1 MFTVGKSS
9 RLAKISKRLL
19 LYLVVA
25 FVSIAVIFTLLLLA
39 SDDGSSFANN
49 RQIMP
54 GVQLNLQTAATSRGL
69 VEYDIY
75 GTQGP
80 VVLSIHGGFGGAD
93 QGRLFAS
100 WLQDDGFR
108 ILSPSRPGYLG
119 TPLESGRTYD
129 EQADLIAAL
138 LDYLKVEKVG
148 LLSYSAG
155 SPVAYTFVARYPDR
169 VWGLVSVDGVSRY
182 EARDSPGSA
191 MQAAFMNS
199 VGNRLVR
206 LFADVAPRTFL
217 EGTLDET
224 SYVTAERKEQRTAY
238 IIDTP
243 EKRAFFEALL
253 NTTFPYNQRAAG
265 NDNDTAQ
272 TPATQE
278 LAFEKIKTPTLIVH
292 GTHDADVPF
301 YHGVYAY
308 EHIPGAQRYWMEQ
321 EDHLGFWLSPDAGK
335 AQNIVLDFLLRHAP
349 VTQLDSFSSMIPK
362 MSFLNLPEMHCQL
375 AVLTKA
381 HTYHDLIEGNI
392 ERSKP

>member
-9 RLAKISKRLL
+9 RLVQVSKRLL
-19 LYLVVA
+19 RYAVVA
-25 FVSIAVIFTLLLLA
+25 IVGIAVIFTLWLLA
-39 SDDGSSFANN
+39 WDDGFSVAND

-54 GVQLNLQTAATSRGL
+54 GVRLNVQTAATSRGL
-69 VEYDIY
+69 VEYDMY

-80 VVLSIHGGFGGAD
+80 VVLSIHGGFGDAD

-100 WLQDDGFR
+100 WLQEDGFR

-119 TPLESGRTYD
+119 TPLESGKTYD
-129 EQADLIAAL
+129 EQADLLAAL
-138 LDYLKVEKVG
+138 LDHLEIDKVG
-148 LLSYSAG
+148 LVSYSAG
-155 SPVAYTFVARYPDR
+155 SPVAYTFAARYPDR
-169 VWGLVSVDGVSRY
+169 VWGLVSIAGVSRY
-182 EARDSPGSA
+182 DARGSSGSA
-191 MQAAFMNS
+191 MQAAFMTV

-224 SYVTAERKEQRTAY
+224 SYFTAGRKEQRTAY
-238 IIDTP
+238 IMDTP

-253 NTTFPYNQRAAG
+253 NTTFPYNQRTEG
-265 NDNDTAQ
+265 NDNDTEQ
-272 TPATQE
+272 TPAAQS

-308 EHIPGAQRYWMEQ
+308 EHIPDAQRYWMEQ

-335 AQNIVLDFLLRHAP
+335 AQNIALDFLLRHAP
-349 VTQLDSFSSMIPK
+349 
-362 MSFLNLPEMHCQL
+362 
-375 AVLTKA
+375 
-381 HTYHDLIEGNI
+381 
-392 ERSKP
+392 R